1 LSKRDGG
8 QSTVEFAFGLLVL
21 AAIGVLGIN
30 SVVAVQHQIDI
41 TAIAR
46 EAALAAARSADPY
59 QAAHRVVRSYG
70 SDTVNVAIDSPQVTV
85 LVRREISTVLRAVGI
100 NDLTASVTM
109 PLEPP

>member
-1 LSKRDGG
+1 LNKRDGG
-8 QSTVEFAFGLLVL
+8 QATVEFAFGLLVL

-30 SVVAVQHQIDI
+30 SIVAVQHQIDI

-59 QAAHRVVRSYG
+59 RAASQVVQSYG
-70 SDTVNVAIDSPQVTV
+70 SDTVKVALDNPQVTV
-85 LVRREISTVLRAVGI
+85 RVEREIPAVLRVVGAS
-100 NDLTASVTM
+100 DLSASVTM